1 MPRTPRHPSLP
12 TEAWRDSANA
22 TASPPGNLR
31 KVLRERRLAHTR
43 KACLPCR
50 ERKVRCDH
58 QQPCQTCL
66 KRGHADLCLYPE
78 PKSALHSPKRRR
90 CQSDGEEPVIEEVGS
105 GATSNVTV
113 EAGTPSLLGGNS
125 ILAIARQDSMQPQSG
140 SQRREAF
147 ETGIFPL
154 LGMDNT
160 SKQRD
165 HIQVSHPGPSLP
177 DDQETIQ
184 LFNTYRHRVHPSQ
197 LVLDDLDE
205 VEKVVC
211 SLIGRDSTREQSDSH
226 FLCLLHAILAAGA
239 QFSDLEP
246 SSRVKKSQTHLK
258 HALSFLGSFQ
268 YLWSH
273 SKRLL
278 QALVILGH
286 VLQNDMNPR
295 GAWVLGGTTIRL
307 ALSLGLHQ
315 PVSAQDG
322 FRLSAAEAQ
331 HLRLAIVWQDALL
344 SLAFD
349 RPPASHEMD
358 LTSDLPALGQTGSSH
373 VALSYRQAMN
383 WLCHLTL
390 LHTRTRDESSPLL
403 TTSQLLNDFDALES
417 SLSPHLKYRRHCSSI
432 RDIQEHYSLELH
444 RNFTLSTLCRPIL
457 SRQIR
462 ISLGTNDA
470 AMWLNRFQNA
480 LKRSVLAFVRLRAL
494 SNLATRSWAFVHN
507 GLSSALLLAFTRHLN
522 DSEDFAEI
530 QDHLVKSLAEGGE
543 DAGRFSTAH
552 KKALKALK
560 VLQEVEMGRI
570 TSRGQTGQEPA
581 PICAGGDMTSQEGI
595 FDFQDPS
602 MLGMEDWLRTFDF
615 DAFSPLEAYNLI
627 MSDEPTAGPISST
640 GAGISD

>member
-1 MPRTPRHPSLP
+1 MVIVAVAGGTGGLGKTVLENLQLHGSHHKVFVLGRKTTTEPLP
-12 TEAWRDSANA
+12 G
-22 TASPPGNLR
+22 SPTFLEVDYADAKSFNGQ
-31 KVLRERRLAHTR
+31 E
-43 KACLPCR
+43 
-50 ERKVRCDH
+50 
-58 QQPCQTCL
+58 TCL

-78 PKSALHSPKRRR
+78 PKAALHSPKRRR

-105 GATSNVTV
+105 GVTSNVTV
-113 EAGTPSLLGGNS
+113 DAGTPSLLGGNS

-154 LGMDNT
+154 L
-160 SKQRD
+160 
-165 HIQVSHPGPSLP
+165 GPSLP

-211 SLIGRDSTREQSDSH
+211 SLIGRDSTREQNDSH
-226 FLCLLHAILAAGA
+226 FLCLLHTILAAGA

-246 SSRVKKSQTHLK
+246 SSRVKKSQKHLK

-268 YLWSH
+268 YLWSP

-383 WLCHLTL
+383 WLCHLTP

-432 RDIQEHYSLELH
+432 QDIQEHYSLELH

-470 AMWLNRFQNA
+470 ATWLNRFQNA

-570 TSRGQTGQEPA
+570 TSGGQTGQEPA
-581 PICAGGDMTSQEGI
+581 PNCAGGDMTSQEGI